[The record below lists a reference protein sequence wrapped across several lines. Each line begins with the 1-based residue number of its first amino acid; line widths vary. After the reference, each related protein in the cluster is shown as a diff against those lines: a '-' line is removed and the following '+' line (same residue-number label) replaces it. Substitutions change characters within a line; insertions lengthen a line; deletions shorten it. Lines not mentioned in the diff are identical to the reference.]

1 MPKKSKTSVNVM
13 LPSAPPQPMLEQA
26 IRQRAYE
33 LYIKRGMAP
42 GHALDDWLQAEAE
55 LVHDHSTSDSN

>member
-1 MPKKSKTSVNVM
+1 VPKKKKTIEFRTTQRE
-13 LPSAPPQPMLEQA
+13 PQPEPMLEQA

-33 LYIKRGMAP
+33 LYVERGMVP

-55 LVHDHSTSDSN
+55 LVQAVNY

>member
-1 MPKKSKTSVNVM
+1 MPKKSVNVK
-13 LPSAPPQPMLEQA
+13 LPTRQPEPMLEQA

-33 LYIKRGMAP
+33 LYVARGKTS

-55 LVHDHSTSDSN
+55 FVLGHSTSDSN